1 MSETTSFILNE
12 DGVRVSP
19 LPGMLLEARVR
30 ARVLLGYGGLSG
42 AEVDLCEGVLGKE
55 ALLVDRFEAVR
66 ELYVRREREANLRGE
81 VWEGGG
87 L

>member
-12 DGVRVSP
+12 EGVRVSP

-30 ARVLLGYGGLSG
+30 ARVLLDHGGLAG
-42 AEVDLCEGVLGKE
+42 AEVELCEGVLGEE
-55 ALLVDRFEAVR
+55 ALLVDRFESVR
-66 ELYVRREREANLRGE
+66 DLYERREREAGLRGE